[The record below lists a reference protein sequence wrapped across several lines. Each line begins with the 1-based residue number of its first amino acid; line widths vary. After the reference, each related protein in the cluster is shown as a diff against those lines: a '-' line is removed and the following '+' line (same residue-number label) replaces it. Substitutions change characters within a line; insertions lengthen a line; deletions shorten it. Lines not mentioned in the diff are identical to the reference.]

1 MCRQTRS
8 NPRLRGFGQSGQDP
22 KKRKARELHR
32 LKNTVLSSCPF
43 FWFEAHRSSPWARTW
58 VDSCLPWTPLCLDF
72 LRCYEGPC
80 GPCEFFELR
89 GTEMGGLQTA
99 PEVLLNW
106 LHNFDSGW
114 KPHRTFDVCTR
125 LHIANAP
132 DYREP
137 RIRMNHNVLV
147 LLQSHADFNLILA
160 IGFVFSDILSY
171 FQLLESVPDFESFKS
186 IVWRTPEPW
195 N

>member
-22 KKRKARELHR
+22 KRKARELR

-43 FWFEAHRSSPWARTW
+43 FLIRGSLLFTLGKNVGRFLPTLDTSLLGFSS
-58 VDSCLPWTPLCLDF
+58 L
-72 LRCYEGPC
+72 LRRPMW
-80 GPCEFFELR
+80 PMWIIELR

>member
-1 MCRQTRS
+1 
-8 NPRLRGFGQSGQDP
+8 
-22 KKRKARELHR
+22 
-32 LKNTVLSSCPF
+32 
-43 FWFEAHRSSPWARTW
+43 
-58 VDSCLPWTPLCLDF
+58 
-72 LRCYEGPC
+72 
-80 GPCEFFELR
+80 
-89 GTEMGGLQTA
+89 MGGLQTA

-186 IVWRTPEPW
+186 IV
-195 N
+195 